1 MWGAWGEP
9 RLSNSDVS
17 CACTTQ
23 LADRAVC
30 RCSGWVDC
38 RIMSASM
45 KLTLT
50 YLPAPPCQPPRAFC
64 RSVRCPSALYL
75 LPACPLTTSQQLRCH
90 TSMPADLSTTQPL
103 LLLTLS

>member
-30 RCSGWVDC
+30 RCSGWENC

-45 KLTLT
+45 KSTLT
-50 YLPAPPCQPPRAFC
+50 YLRLPLRVSSSRFLSRCSLSVSPVTAPCLSADYQPAAPF
-64 RSVRCPSALYL
+64 S
-75 LPACPLTTSQQLRCH
+75 H
-90 TSMPADLSTTQPL
+90 F
-103 LLLTLS
+103 